1 MMKRTDRKKLRV
13 KRRLRVRSKVRG
25 TSERPRL
32 SVFRSERHIYAQ
44 LIDDTVGDTI
54 VSSSTVESVIKSKIS
69 KTWGQEAAKEVGKL
83 LAERALERGLK
94 RVVFDRGGFKFHGRV
109 KALADGAREAG
120 LEF

>member
-1 MMKRTDRKKLRV
+1 MMKRTDRKKLRI

-32 SVFRSERHIYAQ
+32 SVFRSDRHIYAQ

-54 VSSSTVESVIKSKIS
+54 VSSSTVESVIRSKIT

-83 LAERALERGLK
+83 LAERALEKGLK